1 MGVLLLRLLYTLVLS
16 TVEQQEWLVYRW
28 WIFGT
33 NSHRNTNTVSHST
46 VPASKKKKKKERK
59 SVTFS
64 TVLPSSLWLHTFLCQ
79 IKLFWQNDMF
89 LSFCRRALRER
100 KLRSKQH
107 PVNTNNTF
115 GVKDNYLKTSQ
126 NNILIK
132 KKGNKYNFIIVS
144 SSFCLQCLVLFY
156 CL

>member
-46 VPASKKKKKKERK
+46 DPASKKKKKERK